1 MLIVILWSIMNM
13 PRAVRSLNCPMLMS
27 SAEVKQGDALPL
39 VHSPTVKNCPLHDI
53 FSAKFYAILCFLS
66 VILLLEMA
74 PNYSVELLSSVSK
87 HKKAVMSLVGKI
99 PVLAKLHSSMS
110 YSALSC
116 EFNDNERI

>member
-1 MLIVILWSIMNM
+1 MIY
-13 PRAVRSLNCPMLMS
+13 
-27 SAEVKQGDALPL
+27 L
-39 VHSPTVKNCPLHDI
+39 VPNFMQFCV
-53 FSAKFYAILCFLS
+53 FLL

-74 PNYSVELLSSVSK
+74 PNYSVELLSSISK

-116 EFNDNERI
+116 EFNDNERT